1 MQGPGLT
8 WMMLLHGNNE
18 QCASDGTGG
27 GELDRCST
35 SRRLATLATCN
46 LNQWALDFGGNLD
59 RVIASIKEAKR
70 RGARYR
76 GGVPLHCCAAM
87 QAAGIAA
94 MSHHAHCYPGPELE
108 LPAYGCEDH
117 FQELD
122 TVEHSWE
129 CVAQLLR
136 GGHTTDILCDVGMPV
151 IHRGRLCCGSHSL
164 VGACLVPCC

>member
-94 MSHHAHCYPGPELE
+94 MSHHAHC
-108 LPAYGCEDH
+108 
-117 FQELD
+117 
-122 TVEHSWE
+122 
-129 CVAQLLR
+129 
-136 GGHTTDILCDVGMPV
+136 
-151 IHRGRLCCGSHSL
+151 
-164 VGACLVPCC
+164 